1 MTKEKSSLKIVVIGS
16 HSTGKTT
23 LARML
28 SKKFSIPMISEA
40 ARKFDKEKISNISSK
55 EYINIQKQILDMQ
68 LEEES
73 LRNEFISDRSTID
86 NAAYWIHN
94 CSNNVKDIENI
105 NYIDKAIKNI
115 PNYTHIFLLIPEFYP
130 ISDNFRDTNIVYQLQ
145 IAEIIHTILVM
156 YQIKHYRITGDIK
169 TRFDKVMEVLEQG
182 F

>member
-1 MTKEKSSLKIVVIGS
+1 MTETKSSLKITVIGS

-23 LARML
+23 LGRMV
-28 SKKFSIPMISEA
+28 SKKLNILMISEA
-40 ARKFDKEKISNISSK
+40 ARKFDKSKLSDISSL

-73 LRNEFISDRSTID
+73 LHETFISDRSTID

-105 NYIDKAIKNI
+105 NYIDKTIKNI

-130 ISDNFRDTNIVYQLQ
+130 ISDNFRDTNIVYQMR
-145 IAEIIHTILVM
+145 IDAIIQTILVL
-156 YQIKHYRITGDIK
+156 YNIKHYRITGDIK
-169 TRFDKVMEVLEQG
+169 TRLDKVMEILER
-182 F
+182 